1 MDVRRCSRARWLT
14 RGLAMEKLW
23 RFFSSVRLV
32 HRYLL
37 VFSAFCTF
45 IFVSVACESGT
56 EHPPALI
63 PAEDYQPTAQIPDQ
77 NGRPEE
83 QQIVLGFSQLGSES
97 DWRKA
102 NTRSIQEAAK
112 EAGIKLLFENAEQS
126 QEKQFE
132 AIRRFIEQ
140 KVDVIAISPVVES
153 GWELI
158 LEEAKLAGIPVILSD
173 RAVQV
178 SDPALYVTTIGSD
191 FYEEGRKA
199 GKYLLDKVRDRP
211 GPIYIYE
218 LQGTWDSSPTIERAD
233 GFREIIE
240 TRSDLIIQRA
250 DNADFTFEKGKETMR
265 RFLEEL
271 GEDRIDVLFSH
282 NDDMAIGA
290 IEAIEEFGLEPGKDI
305 IIISV
310 DGTRK
315 AFEMMVEGKINCVVE
330 CNPLFGPI
338 LMQAVREIIE
348 GRTLP
353 KRIVPPESVFTEV
366 MAKREVAN
374 RQY

>member
-1 MDVRRCSRARWLT
+1 MGMMKAKGLKLLSLVCLGLLLGSIWL
-14 RGLAMEKLW
+14 A
-23 RFFSSVRLV
+23 
-32 HRYLL
+32 
-37 VFSAFCTF
+37 
-45 IFVSVACESGT
+45 ACEQEGGGDALEGIEADEELIPNANVSDNAPAGT
-56 EHPPALI
+56 E
-63 PAEDYQPTAQIPDQ
+63 E
-77 NGRPEE
+77 R
-83 QQIVLGFSQLGSES
+83 QIVLGFSQLGSES

-102 NTRSIQEAAK
+102 NTRSIQESAK
-112 EAGIKLLFENAEQS
+112 ESGIKLLFENAEQS

-132 AIRRFIEQ
+132 AIRSFIEQ

-153 GWELI
+153 GWEPI
-158 LEEAKLAGIPVILSD
+158 LEEARLAGIPVILSD

-178 SDPALYVTTIGSD
+178 SDQTLYVTTIGSD

-211 GPIYIYE
+211 GPIRIIE
-218 LQGTWDSSPTIERAD
+218 LQGTLDSSPTIERAG
-233 GFREIIE
+233 GFREVISA
-240 TRSDLIIQRA
+240 RSDLEIVRA
-250 DNADFTFEKGKETMR
+250 ESADFTYELGKEMMQKI
-265 RFLEEL
+265 LNEMGSE
-271 GEDRIDVLFSH
+271 IDVLFAH

-290 IEAIEEFGLEPGKDI
+290 IEAIEEYGLRPGKDI

-366 MAKREVAN
+366 LAKREVAN
-374 RQY
+374 REY

>member
-1 MDVRRCSRARWLT
+1 MDRFERKRRILHQLARAAA
-14 RGLAMEKLW
+14 GLFLFAALMASCE
-23 RFFSSVRLV
+23 RSAGPEPLV
-32 HRYLL
+32 N
-37 VFSAFCTF
+37 
-45 IFVSVACESGT
+45 FVSRDG
-56 EHPPALI
+56 PPPNIVRIEEEEA
-63 PAEDYQPTAQIPDQ
+63 
-77 NGRPEE
+77 PEMK
-83 QQIVLGFSQLGSES
+83 QIVLGFSQLGSES
-97 DWRKA
+97 DWRRA
-102 NTRSIQEAAK
+102 NTRSIQEAAR

-153 GWELI
+153 GWEPI
-158 LEEAKLAGIPVILSD
+158 LEEARHAGIPVILSD

-178 SDPALYVTTIGSD
+178 SDPTLYVTTIGSD

-211 GPIYIYE
+211 GPIRIVE
-218 LQGTWDSSPTIERAD
+218 LQGTWDSSPTIERAE
-233 GFREIIE
+233 GFRDVISR
-240 TRSDLIIQRA
+240 RSDLVILRA
-250 DNADFTFEKGKETMR
+250 ENADFTYEQGKETMR
-265 RFLEEL
+265 LFLEEL
-271 GEDRIDVLFSH
+271 GDRIDVLFSH

-290 IEAIEEFGLEPGKDI
+290 IEAIEEYGLRPGEDI

-338 LMQAVREIIE
+338 LMQAVRELIE

-366 MAKREVAN
+366 MAKREAAN